1 MSACFRLVKPIA
13 HSSVHL
19 NSGKSLFLRRPVRTL
34 YCVEAEMISVCR
46 GPAHFA
52 KFGMN
57 LL

>member
-1 MSACFRLVKPIA
+1 MSACFRLVKPA
-13 HSSVHL
+13 SHSSVHL
-19 NSGKSLFLRRPVRTL
+19 NSGKSLFLRGPVQTL
-34 YCVEAEMISVCR
+34 YCVEAGMINACR